1 MHAPHKRQL
10 LEMALTRL
18 STLLDAES
26 RVHALLR
33 HDSYRAPVAPKA
45 FKCDSCRAPRWT
57 DPVMFAF
64 VSDVP
69 ADRHLQ
75 ATSRSVPREPF
86 HPKFETHTR
95 PKGSK
100 RPQKTSSTR
109 PQRGVFAKLWQST
122 ALYASNPTVRSRSTN
137 FPDGYGSV
145 QSQST
150 TFPSNELTV
159 QSLSTTFPTATPS
172 VKSQSSGFAA
182 RSRIVQ

>member
-75 ATSRSVPREPF
+75 ATSRSVPWEPYQ
-86 HPKFETHTR
+86 PNFETHTRQLWSGRPVFSSHTR

-109 PQRGVFAKLWQST
+109 PPMGVFAKIWQST
-122 ALYASNPTVRSRSTN
+122 TLYASNPTVRSRSSN
-137 FPDGYGSV
+137 FPDRHGSV
-145 QSQST
+145 QSQCT
-150 TFPSNELTV
+150 TFPVSRLAV
-159 QSLSTTFPTATPS
+159 QSQST
-172 VKSQSSGFAA
+172 
-182 RSRIVQ
+182 R

>member
-18 STLLDAES
+18 STLLDAEL

-45 FKCDSCRAPRWT
+45 FKGDSCRAPRWT

-86 HPKFETHTR
+86 QAKFGTHTR
-95 PKGSK
+95 QLWSGRSDRKNHVRLVPKG
-100 RPQKTSSTR
+100 
-109 PQRGVFAKLWQST
+109 VFLPKFG
-122 ALYASNPTVRSRSTN
+122 SRQPCT
-137 FPDGYGSV
+137 P
-145 QSQST
+145 
-150 TFPSNELTV
+150 
-159 QSLSTTFPTATPS
+159 ATPPCE
-172 VKSQSSGFAA
+172 VGRLTFRMAT
-182 RSRIVQ
+182 VPY